1 MDTFNVYFTLF
12 CESIL
17 LFMFLYFLI
26 QYIVLKKIEY
36 LYYSAY
42 LFLLAVYNLIALP
55 EIFWSVDPKN
65 AETILKFDLFKRP
78 VQHLSSI
85 FYSLFVIHYLNLSRQ
100 SFKLY
105 KFLWVVI
112 FIYCFGAI
120 TSFIFNFFRVEYEAA
135 FYSFSFLFFPIQLYI
150 VIILL
155 KTQIRYARYVVWG
168 SIILI
173 LGSIFTMFLSVINSS
188 PEYHPWLSGM
198 SPFVP
203 VQLSILADL
212 LLYTIALQ
220 RKVADNEKHLMKLAY
235 ARQHATL
242 QERER
247 IVADLHDDVGGGL
260 SSIRMVS
267 DLMLQESK
275 KQNNETIINFAEKI
289 SASTKDIAQRM
300 NTIIWSLNI
309 KNDSIRNFSEY
320 VRAYGLEY
328 FDIVPI
334 TFKST
339 LPSLLPADI
348 ILSGEQRKNLFL
360 ILKEA
365 FHNTLKHARAHTC
378 TVEMKVEKEILIIE
392 VFDDGLGIKSEAA
405 ATNQGKG
412 NGLRNMQKRMSEING
427 NLDIRFLHEGTHL
440 LIELPLKS
448 E

>member
-1 MDTFNVYFTLF
+1 
-12 CESIL
+12 
-17 LFMFLYFLI
+17 
-26 QYIVLKKIEY
+26 
-36 LYYSAY
+36 
-42 LFLLAVYNLIALP
+42 
-55 EIFWSVDPKN
+55 
-65 AETILKFDLFKRP
+65 
-78 VQHLSSI
+78 
-85 FYSLFVIHYLNLSRQ
+85 
-100 SFKLY
+100 
-105 KFLWVVI
+105 
-112 FIYCFGAI
+112 
-120 TSFIFNFFRVEYEAA
+120 
-135 FYSFSFLFFPIQLYI
+135 
-150 VIILL
+150 
-155 KTQIRYARYVVWG
+155 
-168 SIILI
+168 
-173 LGSIFTMFLSVINSS
+173 
-188 PEYHPWLSGM
+188 
-198 SPFVP
+198 
-203 VQLSILADL
+203 
-212 LLYTIALQ
+212 
-220 RKVADNEKHLMKLAY
+220 
-235 ARQHATL
+235 
-242 QERER
+242 
-247 IVADLHDDVGGGL
+247 
-260 SSIRMVS
+260 MVS

-365 FHNTLKHARAHTC
+365 FHNTLKHAGAHTC

-405 ATNQGKG
+405 ATDQGKG